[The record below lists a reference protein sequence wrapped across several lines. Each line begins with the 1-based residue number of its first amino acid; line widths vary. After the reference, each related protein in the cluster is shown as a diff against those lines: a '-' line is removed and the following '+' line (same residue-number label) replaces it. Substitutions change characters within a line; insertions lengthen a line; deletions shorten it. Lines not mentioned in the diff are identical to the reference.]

1 MSVAQGEHDASSSSP
16 PDPGPAPDPVEAQ
29 APRLARVPALDGLRG
44 LAVVA
49 VLLFHGGYLTGGWL
63 GVDLFFVLSGYLITS
78 LLLVEHRSN
87 GAIRLGAFWGR
98 RARRLLPALLLLVVA
113 VAVYAW
119 IDVAAIDLGAVRS
132 DGLATLFFVANWHD
146 IVQGASYWDRGLAP
160 SMFAH
165 TWSLA
170 VEEQLYLV
178 WPLVVVFVL
187 RRVTRRPARTV
198 ARVALAGAAVSAAIA
213 IALRANGASLER
225 IYLGT
230 DTRAVAVLLGA
241 FVAGWRRTTRRSA
254 AQARQLELAA
264 IVGAVALAAAW
275 WTLDGEAEITYW
287 GGLLVASALAALV
300 VAAAADP
307 RSTWLG
313 GLLGVRPLRALG
325 LISYGLYLWHWPVYV
340 VLTERRTGLGGVTLL
355 AARMGVTLAIA
366 TASWALVERPIRARR
381 PTGWWDGG
389 RGRANAI
396 AGMAVATIV
405 LLLATLGA
413 VSLPTGDLGDGVVR
427 ANHPAAGLPK
437 VLVLG
442 DSVAAS
448 IAAPVIDDPDGYG
461 VNVVRSTVLGCQAV
475 WDGRHRARGIEG
487 DITRP
492 PACPSGVAQLVG
504 EERPDAVVLLY
515 GGWTNADFEIGKGW
529 VGACDA
535 PYEDALRTRFTQ
547 VVEDARTSEA
557 PVFVVNGPR
566 STNTLRQDDTWDRTA
581 CANAVMEEVAA
592 QVDGVEVIDLD
603 GWLCPDE
610 ACRERIDGMLV
621 RSDGVHFNGPGG
633 TIVSQWV
640 FEQVLEG
647 AGIDAG
653 AIATP
658 RNETPEYLA
667 TVRVCRSY
675 ADLSQVTQG
684 KVTALKTSE
693 AARDQLRS
701 SLDAFDEKTIAALPD
716 EIADDVEGLG
726 DPIFQNWV
734 RSLLDRLSRGEP
746 VRADELPQVT
756 LDGVNLGMARLGTM
770 C

>member
-1 MSVAQGEHDASSSSP
+1 MSVAQGEHGASTPP
-16 PDPGPAPDPVEAQ
+16 PDPAPAADPVRAE

-87 GAIRLGAFWGR
+87 GAIQLGSFWAR
-98 RARRLLPALLLLVVA
+98 RARRLLPALLLMVVA

-119 IDVAAIDLGAVRS
+119 VDVAAIDLGRVRS

-146 IVQGASYWDRGLAP
+146 IIQGATYWDRGLAP

-178 WPLVVVFVL
+178 WPLVVVAVL
-187 RRVTRRPARTV
+187 RRVTKGPARTI
-198 ARVALAGAAVSAAIA
+198 ARVALIGALLSAGIA
-213 IALRANGASLER
+213 IALRVSGASLER

-241 FVAGWRRTTRRSA
+241 FVAGWRRTTRRSD
-254 AQARQLELAA
+254 AQARRLELAA
-264 IVGAVALAAAW
+264 IVGAIVLAVAW
-275 WTLDGEAEITYW
+275 WGLDGEASITYW

-313 GLLGVRPLRALG
+313 GVLGIKPLRALG

-340 VLTERRTGLGGVTLL
+340 VLTEQRTGLDGPALL
-355 AARMGVTLAIA
+355 AVRLGVTLAIA
-366 TASWALVERPIRARR
+366 TASWALLERPIRERR
-381 PTGWWDGG
+381 PAGWWEGG

-396 AGMAVATIV
+396 AGMSLATIV

-413 VSLPTGDLGDGVVR
+413 VSLPTGQLEDGVVR
-427 ANHPAAGLPK
+427 ANDPPPGLPK

-448 IAAPVIDDPDGYG
+448 LAAPVIDDPDGYG
-461 VNVVRSTVLGCQAV
+461 VDAIRSTVLGCQAV
-475 WDGRHRARGIEG
+475 WDGKHRARGIEG
-487 DITRP
+487 DITKP
-492 PACPSGVAQLVG
+492 PACPSGVAQLVA
-504 EERPDAVVLLY
+504 EERPDAVVILY
-515 GGWTNADFEIGKGW
+515 GGWTNADFQLGSDW

-535 PYEDALRTRFTQ
+535 PYEDALRTRFTD

-557 PVFVVNGPR
+557 PVFVVNAPR
-566 STNTLRQDDTWDRTA
+566 STNTLRQDDTWDRTE
-581 CANAVMEEVAA
+581 CTNAVMEEVANGTEGV
-592 QVDGVEVIDLD
+592 QVVDLD

-610 ACRERIDGMLV
+610 ECKERLDGVLV
-621 RSDGVHFNGPGG
+621 RSDGVHFSGPGG
-633 TIVSQWV
+633 TLVAQWV
-640 FEQVLEG
+640 FEQVLTG
-647 AGIDAG
+647 AGLDAG
-653 AIATP
+653 AMATP
-658 RNETPEYLA
+658 RDETPEYLA
-667 TVRVCRSY
+667 TIRVCRSF
-675 ADLSQVTQG
+675 AELTSVTQG
-684 KVTALKTSE
+684 NVDDIIKSE
-693 AARDQLRS
+693 AARDQLRQA
-701 SLDAFDEKTIAALPD
+701 LAAFDQKTLDALPD
-716 EIADDVEGLG
+716 EIADDVEGLA
-726 DPIFQNWV
+726 DPMFQKWVQSLLERLPRGEAV
-734 RSLLDRLSRGEP
+734 RS
-746 VRADELPQVT
+746 DELPQVV
-756 LDGVNLGMARLGTM
+756 LDGVDLGMQRLRQM